1 MSTELIKSLRRNY
14 LPADENQAFIW
25 LLNFKTELPRFS
37 NIYKLDPDLVQ
48 QLSFATT
55 VYEHTRE
62 YAANAF
68 DVYHERIA
76 NKNQAAWNPVGKEL
90 LIRPFTAKL
99 NLTNNETSTGGAL
112 TYAVQ
117 LADQLLQANP
127 TADVKDALRLNPLPK
142 HQTIGKPEFKAYI
155 ENNQLTVSFAKG
167 EFEWF
172 TLRIDHGTGTW
183 DKEYTV
189 LHSPW
194 RDPHPLP
201 EDDSQIW
208 NVQLLGFLKGNP
220 VGIPGDIIVL
230 GAKAY
235 QAKHAEGAN

>member
-1 MSTELIKSLRRNY
+1 MSTELIKPLKRNY
-14 LPADENQAFIW
+14 LPANEDQAFLW

-37 NIYKLDPDLVQ
+37 SIYKLDPDLIQ
-48 QLSFATT
+48 QLSFSTL
-55 VYEHTRE
+55 VCEHTRE
-62 YAANAF
+62 YAANAY

-90 LIRPFTAKL
+90 LIRPFTARL
-99 NLTNNETSTGGAL
+99 NLANNETSNGGAL
-112 TYAVQ
+112 TYAVT

-155 ENNQLTVSFAKG
+155 ENNQLTVSFVKG

-172 TLRIDHGTGTW
+172 TLRIDHGTGAW
-183 DKEYTV
+183 DKEYTL

-201 EDDSQIW
+201 ETDSQIW
-208 NVQLLGFLKGNP
+208 NIQLLGFLKGNP

-235 QAKHAEGAN
+235 TAKHAEGAN